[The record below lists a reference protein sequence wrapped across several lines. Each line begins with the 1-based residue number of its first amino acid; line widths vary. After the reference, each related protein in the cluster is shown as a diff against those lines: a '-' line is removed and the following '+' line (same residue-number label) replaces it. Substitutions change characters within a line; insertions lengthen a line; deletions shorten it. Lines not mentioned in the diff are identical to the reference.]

1 MFFFLA
7 QTQKG
12 VHFTEILNEHLILQQ
27 HVTVR
32 NVLF

>member
-12 VHFTEILNEHLILQQ
+12 VHFTEILNEHLFLQQ